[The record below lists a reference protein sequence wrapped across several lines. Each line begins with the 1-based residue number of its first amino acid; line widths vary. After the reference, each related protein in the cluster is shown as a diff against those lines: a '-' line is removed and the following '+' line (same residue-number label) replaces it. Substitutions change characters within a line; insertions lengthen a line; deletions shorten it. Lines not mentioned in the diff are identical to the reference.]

1 MQTGQQAGESAVLKR
16 VVVRLVR
23 EEERSQFDWRLENQ
37 HYLASAHLAG
47 QTLRFVAELDGQWV
61 ALLCFSAA
69 ALHLKGREQWIGWSP
84 RQRARR
90 LAFVV
95 NNSRFL
101 VLPERQKYP
110 NLASRVLGLCLR
122 RLSRDWLEHWGHPV
136 LVVESYVDES
146 QYRGTCYRACGF
158 KALGFTAGY
167 GRSSRDYYEEH
178 GQPKQLYLRE
188 LRPRAMGI
196 LRQGR
201 LPAELAKHE
210 EKISGP
216 CPL

>member
-23 EEERSQFDWRLENQ
+23 EEERSQLEWRLENQ

-69 ALHLKGREQWIGWSP
+69 ALHLKAREQWIGWSP

-90 LAFVV
+90 LGLVV

-101 VLPERQKYP
+101 VLPDRQKYP
-110 NLASRVLGLCLR
+110 NLASRVMGLCLR
-122 RLSRDWLEHWGHPV
+122 RPKRDLLAQLVDPV
-136 LVVESYVDES
+136 LVVENVLCA
-146 QYRGTCYRACGF
+146 T
-158 KALGFTAGY
+158 
-167 GRSSRDYYEEH
+167 
-178 GQPKQLYLRE
+178 
-188 LRPRAMGI
+188 
-196 LRQGR
+196 
-201 LPAELAKHE
+201 
-210 EKISGP
+210 
-216 CPL
+216 